1 MDNKLVLILDSDEH
15 FQRSMRQGL
24 RKAGYSVKSCSAAE
38 EALKFIRFS
47 GSGVDIFVTEM
58 TSDGLLFASKLKRKV
73 PDAKSI
79 LTTGFPQL
87 REYFLNSNILV
98 KPFPASELVAVITRE
113 LFQVV
118 RPNSVARPIS
128 KAR

>member
-1 MDNKLVLILDSDEH
+1 MDKKLVLILDSDVN

-24 RKAGYSVKSCSAAE
+24 RKAGYSVQSFNAADKAFE
-38 EALKFIRFS
+38 FIRHS
-47 GSGVDIFVTEM
+47 EPEVDIFVTEM
-58 TSDGLLFASKLKRKV
+58 TTDGLVLASKLKKHV

-118 RPNSVARPIS
+118 PAAR
-128 KAR
+128 KVR